1 MYSPSAVAKGMVRQG
16 DAEGTGAAMAD
27 QRYLVVDVGARR
39 PGSQAAMTRRCFIF
53 NDHACCRNLKK
64 SGHGS

>member
-1 MYSPSAVAKGMVRQG
+1 MSSPAAVAKGLVRQG

-39 PGSQAAMTRRCFIF
+39 P
-53 NDHACCRNLKK
+53 
-64 SGHGS
+64 